1 MALAGVPS
9 YEAVMAAFRNHD
21 ALPYFC
27 GIDFGTSNSTVALA
41 TEREHFLVPVE
52 DTDDSIPSA
61 VFFNITTGSP
71 AFGRAAIRDYMAG
84 ENGRLMRALKSVF
97 GRPVFHEQTR
107 IGNRHVTLANIVS
120 LFLRHLKATT
130 ERRIDRALTDVV
142 LGRPVQFVDDAPD
155 RDMAAQNDLEEAA
168 RKIGFK
174 NIEFQFEP
182 IAAALEYESTI
193 RNEEIVLIVDIGG
206 GTSDFSIVR
215 VGPERATLPDRTD
228 DILANRG
235 IRVGGTDFDRELSV
249 RQVMPEFGYGS
260 TYGDKNLEMP
270 KITYS
275 DLSTWSNIN
284 SVYEY
289 KVAADIKAVR
299 REAAA
304 PELLDRLLSV
314 IASRSGHR
322 LIGDVERAKIALSA
336 DDKASVDLAY
346 VEPGLTVPIRQ
357 QDFERA
363 IAELVARIEQ
373 CLGQAVADAGVPAAR
388 INTVF
393 LTGGSSMA
401 RPVQA
406 LIRRMFPEAAIASGD
421 AFGAVGKGLG
431 LDAKRKFR

>member
-1 MALAGVPS
+1 MAESG
-9 YEAVMAAFRNHD
+9 NHP
-21 ALPYFC
+21 ASTYYC

-41 TEREHFLVPVE
+41 TDRDHFLVNLEGAE
-52 DTDDSIPSA
+52 DAIPSA
-61 VFFNITTGSP
+61 IFFNVATGH
-71 AFGRAAIRDYMAG
+71 AVFGRAAIRDYMAG

-97 GRPVFHEQTR
+97 GKPVFHEQTK
-107 IGNRHVTLANIVS
+107 IGNRYVTLADIVS
-120 LFLRHLKATT
+120 LFLRHLKTTT
-130 ERRIDRALTDVV
+130 ERAIDRPLGDVV

-155 RDMAAQNDLEEAA
+155 QDRAAQNDLEEAA

-174 NIEFQFEP
+174 HIEFQFEP
-182 IAAALEYESTI
+182 IAAALEYESAI
-193 RNEEIVLIVDIGG
+193 AAEEIVLIVDIGG

-215 VGPERATLPDRTD
+215 VAPERMKRADRGE

-235 IRVGGTDFDRELSV
+235 VRVGGTDFDRELSV
-249 RQVMPEFGYGS
+249 RQVMPKFGYGS
-260 TYGDKNLEMP
+260 TYGEKNLEMP
-270 KITYS
+270 KIIYS

-289 KVAADIKAVR
+289 KVVAGIKALR
-299 REAAA
+299 REAQS
-304 PELLDRLLSV
+304 PELLDRLLAV
-314 IASRSGHR
+314 IDNRAGHR

-336 DDKASVDLAY
+336 NDQAVVDLDYIETNLSVA
-346 VEPGLTVPIRQ
+346 IRQ
-357 QDFERA
+357 KNFESA
-363 IAELVARIEQ
+363 ISDLVARIEQ
-373 CLGQAVADAGVPAAR
+373 CLRQTVRDAGVPAAR

-406 LIRRMFPEAAIASGD
+406 LIRRLFPKAAIASGD

>member
-1 MALAGVPS
+1 MSLEGA
-9 YEAVMAAFRNHD
+9 E
-21 ALPYFC
+21 
-27 GIDFGTSNSTVALA
+27 
-41 TEREHFLVPVE
+41 
-52 DTDDSIPSA
+52 DSIPSA
-61 VFFNITTGSP
+61 IFFNSTTGRP

-97 GRPVFHEQTR
+97 GRPVFHEQTK
-107 IGNRHVTLANIVS
+107 IGNRYVTLADIVG
-120 LFLRHLKATT
+120 LFLRHLKTTT
-130 ERRIDRALTDVV
+130 ERSIDRALTDVV
-142 LGRPVQFVDDAPD
+142 LGRPVQFIEDAPD
-155 RDMAAQNDLEEAA
+155 QDRAAQNDLEEAA

-182 IAAALEYESTI
+182 IAAALEYESSI
-193 RNEEIVLIVDIGG
+193 RNEQLVLIVDIGG
-206 GTSDFSIVR
+206 GTADFSIVR
-215 VGPERATLPDRTD
+215 VAPERATLPDRAD

-249 RQVMPEFGYGS
+249 RQVMPKFGYGS
-260 TYGDKNLEMP
+260 TYGEKNLEMP

-289 KVAADIKAVR
+289 KVVAGIRALR
-299 REAAA
+299 REAQS
-304 PELLDRLLSV
+304 PELLDRLLAV
-314 IASRSGHR
+314 IDSRAGHR

-336 DDKASVDLAY
+336 NDEALVDLDY
-346 VEPGLTVPIRQ
+346 VETNLSVRLRQ
-357 QDFERA
+357 KNFESA
-363 IAELVARIEQ
+363 IAQLIARIEK
-373 CLGQAVADAGVPAAR
+373 CLSETATDAGIPAER

-406 LIRRMFPEAAIASGD
+406 LIRGMFPAAAVASGD

-431 LDAKRKFR
+431 LDAKRKFQ